1 MMFVT
6 LLAKVFNH
14 LPDKSFDHIDCCFSG
29 LYEIPQKL
37 RWRTKMKFIFT
48 VYDLT
53 PILFPQ
59 YFELSDPK
67 KHFLYKAF
75 TNIKKDW
82 KVFCISKCT
91 KKDFLNFRPDF
102 PAENT
107 FVSLLAASESFY
119 KCNSENK
126 FMQVREKYNLP
137 ESGEYILSLCTLEP
151 RKNLV
156 TLLLAFDEY
165 VKRTGNEKVK
175 LVLTG
180 NKGWQYDEII
190 QKANS
195 PELQGRVIL
204 TGFVADED
212 LASLYSNSIM
222 FIYVSIY
229 EGFGLPILEAMKCGC
244 AVISSNTSSMPEVGG
259 DSVAYTNP
267 ADINEISNIIERLA
281 TDEIYRNELAM
292 RALKRSGEFNWQKT
306 AARIIE
312 EITC

>member
-1 MMFVT
+1 
-6 LLAKVFNH
+6 
-14 LPDKSFDHIDCCFSG
+14 
-29 LYEIPQKL
+29 
-37 RWRTKMKFIFT
+37 
-48 VYDLT
+48 
-53 PILFPQ
+53 
-59 YFELSDPK
+59 
-67 KHFLYKAF
+67 
-75 TNIKKDW
+75 
-82 KVFCISKCT
+82 
-91 KKDFLNFRPDF
+91 
-102 PAENT
+102 
-107 FVSLLAASESFY
+107 
-119 KCNSENK
+119 
-126 FMQVREKYNLP
+126 
-137 ESGEYILSLCTLEP
+137 
-151 RKNLV
+151 
-156 TLLLAFDEY
+156 
-165 VKRTGNEKVK
+165 
-175 LVLTG
+175 
-180 NKGWQYDEII
+180 
-190 QKANS
+190 